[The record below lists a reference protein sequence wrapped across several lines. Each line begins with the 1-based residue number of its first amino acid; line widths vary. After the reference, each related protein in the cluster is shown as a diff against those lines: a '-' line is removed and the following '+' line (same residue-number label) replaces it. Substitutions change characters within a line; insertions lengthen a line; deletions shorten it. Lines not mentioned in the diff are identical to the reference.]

1 MLERPLGFLG
11 RHSSDTHLLGK
22 AALERDDVD
31 SDNLFL
37 LRNWLLKE
45 KKSDLSLEV
54 FFLTDLFI

>member
-1 MLERPLGFLG
+1 MLERPLGLPG

-22 AALERDDVD
+22 VALERDDVD

-45 KKSDLSLEV
+45 KNDLNSEV
-54 FFLTDLFI
+54 CFLTDLFI